1 MSEVQVPVAGGDQE
15 RGFPMPLNLTLRIMT
30 AALGV
35 PVTLILVGLGGWA
48 LFGLALVIG
57 VIALLEFYAFA
68 RGRASQGSA
77 REGMASCFVLSLLLA
92 QNASH
97 WSWFVTL
104 VGLVTVVSVI
114 LARMRGAAGWRM
126 AGWRALA
133 TVGGALYVGLPL
145 VVMLRLRMAATDGA
159 LWLLLVLA
167 LTWVTD
173 SASYF
178 AGRAFGKRALAP
190 RISPKKTREGALGGW
205 LGGTLAGYLVLQ
217 LGGQF
222 TYSLI
227 PLLILAPLSA
237 ILGDLWESGLK
248 RYFQSKDSGLA
259 GLNLFPGHGGVLDR
273 VDSLLFVAPTV
284 VLYLAAATTVFRA
297 GS

>member
-1 MSEVQVPVAGGDQE
+1 MSGVQVPVAGGDQE
-15 RGFPMPLNLTLRIMT
+15 RGFPMPPNLTLRIMT

-77 REGMASCFVLSLLLA
+77 RVGVALLVLSLLLA

-97 WSWFVTL
+97 WSWFVAL
-104 VGLVTVVSVI
+104 VGLVTMISVI
-114 LARMRGAAGWRM
+114 LARVRGAAGWRM

-133 TVGGALYVGLPL
+133 TVGGALYVGLPF

-190 RISPKKTREGALGGW
+190 RISPKKTREGAPRW
-205 LGGTLAGYLVLQ
+205 LAGRNFGRVSGIATWRPVYLLTHPSAHPGAAIGY
-217 LGGQF
+217 LG
-222 TYSLI
+222 
-227 PLLILAPLSA
+227 
-237 ILGDLWESGLK
+237 
-248 RYFQSKDSGLA
+248 
-259 GLNLFPGHGGVLDR
+259 
-273 VDSLLFVAPTV
+273 
-284 VLYLAAATTVFRA
+284 
-297 GS
+297 